1 MILSEEIVDQDKL
14 SIAREYIKS
23 VSARISSWIDILGST
38 YSDYGLGSAC
48 FDDLVR
54 MSYDYDD
61 LHLKFCQRRQESA
74 CMYLMSC
81 LKGKIKINAKTCYEL
96 GTSETLFIED
106 RSTSDH
112 ETSYYT
118 THFGSVCLVRK
129 NRRRVTDITSN
140 NKKVLKL
147 VMKYEKYQR
156 ASANT
161 MDIDVKVNLGTCCE
175 KNGSL
180 YVGDGQ
186 IMIGGFIGVPSER
199 PTSNVNFITKPDGMD
214 DVSFNLLKSYL
225 IRDQTGTPDIIN
237 SITTDKNVLFK
248 GMRYIIYSSM
258 NSSDFEP
265 FLRSTEVRNDIMVPT
280 KETMESE
287 TLDFDGLDD
296 MDFLEK
302 IADVGTE
309 MNKLNEELG
318 DEEEEDDLHHYFEL
332 YGENAAELI
341 PGVDYLEISRKTKFN
356 MPSFMKDIQ
365 KQIELVEGSPRT
377 LLNTGL
383 LDLLDK
389 MQSENDKDDGSLSG
403 LMDFS

>member
-1 MILSEEIVDQDKL
+1 
-14 SIAREYIKS
+14 
-23 VSARISSWIDILGST
+23 
-38 YSDYGLGSAC
+38 
-48 FDDLVR
+48 
-54 MSYDYDD
+54 
-61 LHLKFCQRRQESA
+61 
-74 CMYLMSC
+74 
-81 LKGKIKINAKTCYEL
+81 
-96 GTSETLFIED
+96 
-106 RSTSDH
+106 
-112 ETSYYT
+112 
-118 THFGSVCLVRK
+118 
-129 NRRRVTDITSN
+129 
-140 NKKVLKL
+140 
-147 VMKYEKYQR
+147 
-156 ASANT
+156 
-161 MDIDVKVNLGTCCE
+161 
-175 KNGSL
+175 
-180 YVGDGQ
+180 
-186 IMIGGFIGVPSER
+186 
-199 PTSNVNFITKPDGMD
+199 
-214 DVSFNLLKSYL
+214 
-225 IRDQTGTPDIIN
+225 
-237 SITTDKNVLFK
+237 
-248 GMRYIIYSSM
+248 M

-309 MNKLNEELG
+309 MNKLDEELG
-318 DEEEEDDLHHYFEL
+318 DEVEEDDLHHYFEL

-403 LMDFS
+403 LMDFG